1 MAPTCDFWR
10 WLTVFLALWV
20 AFLICGCM
28 ETSERSQSNSERVQ
42 VTERHPL
49 PDGGY
54 AEKIT
59 ESIDGT
65 KDKTITTKA
74 DQSWQG
80 AISKGIGQ
88 AATGDWV
95 GLAITGATAL
105 AAGGAAV
112 VKHREAAANKRE
124 AAANKREA
132 DDTWDKLMAE
142 KDKA

>member
-1 MAPTCDFWR
+1 MKLLRNTPLG
-10 WLTVFLALWV
+10 WLFVLLLLWAV
-20 AFLICGCM
+20 MCLFGCM
-28 ETSERSQSNSERVQ
+28 ETNERSQTTSERTQ

-54 AEKIT
+54 VERVT

-112 VKHREAAANKRE
+112 VKHQQASASKKSEDEA
-124 AAANKREA
+124 
-132 DDTWDKLMAE
+132 WDKLLAE
-142 KDKA
+142 KDKANA